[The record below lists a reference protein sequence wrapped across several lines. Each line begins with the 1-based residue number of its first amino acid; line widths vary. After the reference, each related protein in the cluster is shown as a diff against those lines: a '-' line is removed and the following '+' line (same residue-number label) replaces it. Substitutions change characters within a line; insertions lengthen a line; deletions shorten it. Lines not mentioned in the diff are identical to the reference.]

1 MWTDKHR
8 QKSTDLK
15 KKEALER
22 YENGKYKHLANGAL
36 KKILITSG
44 KKYKCDD
51 CGINEWKGK
60 KLSLQLEHIDGDSF
74 NGSIENLKFLCP
86 NCHSITDT
94 YCGKNKNTGKK
105 KVSDEML
112 LTSLKENSNIRQAL
126 IAVGLSP
133 RGGNYARA
141 TKLNACVGKLVNP
154 SDLKSDAS
162 ACRFESDRR
171 HQFNNGELNEE
182 ETP

>member
-8 QKSTDLK
+8 QNSIDSK

-44 KKYKCDD
+44 KKYICED
-51 CGINEWKGK
+51 CGIDEWRGK
-60 KLSLQLEHIDGDSF
+60 KLTLHLEHIDGDSF
-74 NGSIENLKFLCP
+74 NGSIENLKFLCA

-112 LTSLKENSNIRQAL
+112 LTSLKEHSNIRQAL

-133 RGGNYARA
+133 RGGNYVRA
-141 TKLNACVGKLVNP
+141 TKLNACVEKSVNS

-162 ACRFESDRR
+162 A
-171 HQFNNGELNEE
+171 
-182 ETP
+182 